1 MISLHNF
8 RIHFSSSVLIFN
20 KQSYVN
26 MVSFKE
32 NSQDIHVRGLDNSR
46 YVMSFSRV
54 FQLAF
59 KGVFENLLLFS
70 IFVTKIMLQFLFYL

>member
-1 MISLHNF
+1 MISLDNF

-59 KGVFENLLLFS
+59 KGVFENLLF
-70 IFVTKIMLQFLFYL
+70 FQFLLQR

>member
-1 MISLHNF
+1 MNSANSCIIVGKEINYLFLQKSLLNLYLVISLDNF
-8 RIHFSSSVLIFN
+8 RIHVSSSVLIFN

-46 YVMSFSRV
+46 Y
-54 FQLAF
+54 
-59 KGVFENLLLFS
+59 K
-70 IFVTKIMLQFLFYL
+70 

>member
-1 MISLHNF
+1 MISLDNF

-32 NSQDIHVRGLDNSR
+32 NSEDIRARGLDNSR
-46 YVMSFSRV
+46 YKWSF
-54 FQLAF
+54 LN
-59 KGVFENLLLFS
+59 GFS
-70 IFVTKIMLQFLFYL
+70 AGF